1 MPARALPLWEKIDAT
16 LGEDDPQTQ
25 PAPECEFDQRIAWQV
40 RAGSRHAQ
48 RSRLKR
54 DEPSSPV
61 VGRLVPCKFERLFM
75 RYGLLC
81 QKGSE
86 EGFH

>member
-25 PAPECEFDQRIAWQV
+25 QPAPECEFEQRIAWQV

-61 VGRLVPCKFERLFM
+61 VERLVPCKFEIDAP
-75 RYGLLC
+75 
-81 QKGSE
+81 
-86 EGFH
+86 